1 MYKHFRKTLNYSKGK
16 CIAPLKNNKK
26 KITVAMRE
34 NTDDLIYELN
44 TAKGKNSELEFR
56 TEKMSQEKV
65 QRDKNMKIIF

>member
-1 MYKHFRKTLNYSKGK
+1 
-16 CIAPLKNNKK
+16 
-26 KITVAMRE
+26 MRE